1 MSIPFY
7 LVSGGIDLFI
17 ASSLHT
23 ITDINYYRNFFLFS
37 NRLIFN
43 RKGKLIEVQMTIDET
58 KKNKILNKDNFQF
71 YKNTLIFGDANHDIE
86 MGRDMGN
93 KCSLGIAF
101 LKEEQRD
108 QMPFY
113 IEKGWDIIIVGE
125 GNFLIHQQLL

>member
-1 MSIPFY
+1 
-7 LVSGGIDLFI
+7 
-17 ASSLHT
+17 
-23 ITDINYYRNFFLFS
+23 
-37 NRLIFN
+37 
-43 RKGKLIEVQMTIDET
+43 
-58 KKNKILNKDNFQF
+58 
-71 YKNTLIFGDANHDIE
+71 
-86 MGRDMGN
+86 MGN